1 MSERPSMTDDAVFL
15 RWMRTE
21 LGRINKGIVA
31 ERKTLKD
38 LLLEETPSSR
48 TRGGE
53 AYRYRRD
60 VLQRLGEALPK
71 ELHGRLRLPILF
83 YSDTEVSDSAY
94 LTDRTA
100 AEALQALG
108 ELSPLRTF
116 RDGRLWVS
124 RAIVYAILQ
133 KYPTAVQTVMM

>member
-1 MSERPSMTDDAVFL
+1 MTDDAVFL

-21 LGRINKGIVA
+21 LGRINRGIVS
-31 ERKTLKD
+31 ERKTLED
-38 LLLEETPSSR
+38 LLQEVKPASR

-53 AYRYRRD
+53 EHLYRRD

-71 ELHGRLRLPILF
+71 DLHGRLRLPILF
-83 YSDTEVSDSAY
+83 YFDTEVSDSAY

-100 AEALQALG
+100 AQALQELG